1 MLTIED
7 ILGLDGRPADQRI
20 VYGNDGEQ
28 FIELW
33 TPSNTNDKPV
43 PVIVLIHGGCWLA
56 KHDIS
61 HIRPLAAKIADRGYA
76 VWAVEYRRLDQAGGG
91 WPGSFLDVAAAI
103 DLIPGFQDPLL
114 DKNRVVLLGH
124 SAGGLMAAWAAGR
137 SRLAAG
143 QALYREN
150 PFEPV
155 GAIGLAAITDL
166 GDYITGSS
174 LCEQSALRLMEG
186 TPEEHPERYAQA
198 SPALLGSDI
207 PLVLIH
213 GDADEIVPLRHA
225 SAVPGAP
232 ANILAGSGHFDLI
245 HTDTPAF
252 SSVMATIEER
262 LAA

>member
-1 MLTIED
+1 MTTIED
-7 ILGLDGRPADQRI
+7 ILALDGRPADQRI
-20 VYGNDGEQ
+20 IYGDDSEQ

-61 HIRPLAAKIADRGYA
+61 HIRPLAATIADRGYA
-76 VWAVEYRRLDQAGGG
+76 VWTIEYRRLDQAGGG

-137 SRLAAG
+137 SRLAAD

-150 PFEPV
+150 PFGPV

-166 GDYITGSS
+166 SDYVGGGS

-186 TPEEHPERYAQA
+186 TPEEQPERYAQA

-213 GDADEIVPLRHA
+213 GNADEFVPVQHA
-225 SAVPGAP
+225 RAVPEATVH
-232 ANILAGSGHFDLI
+232 ILEGSGHFELI
-245 HTDTPAF
+245 HTETPAF
-252 SSVMATIEER
+252 ACVMDAIEKMT
-262 LAA
+262 AK